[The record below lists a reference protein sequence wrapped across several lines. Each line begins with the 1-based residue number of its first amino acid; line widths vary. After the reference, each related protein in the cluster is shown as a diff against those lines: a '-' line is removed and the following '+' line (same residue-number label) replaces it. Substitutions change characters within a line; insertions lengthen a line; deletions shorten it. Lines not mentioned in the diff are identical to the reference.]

1 MLPLPA
7 RRVAARCA
15 RAPSPFLRYASTKPN
30 VKPSIKASISKAF
43 TEPKPPVLARYPYI
57 YQTLQYLKYAVGLAL
72 GIHVWSEYF
81 FTLSLA
87 EGISMSPTMNATGD
101 WLLLSKRYRRG
112 RDIEVGDMVSYKHPI
127 DPDSYGVKRVV
138 GMPGDFVLRDTPG
151 TSGAM
156 IQVSG
161 KNGEVEDDIGRMLMD
176 INQIPEGHCY
186 IVGDNLTWSRDSRM
200 FGPLPLALIRA
211 KVIGRLTTLNEYSW
225 ENFHDDGLKPA
236 NTYEDEDLD

>member
-161 KNGEVEDDIGRMLMD
+161 KNGE
-176 INQIPEGHCY
+176 
-186 IVGDNLTWSRDSRM
+186 
-200 FGPLPLALIRA
+200 
-211 KVIGRLTTLNEYSW
+211 
-225 ENFHDDGLKPA
+225 
-236 NTYEDEDLD
+236 DE